1 MSRTARQQAA
11 VWSAIGPLGQDML
24 RLLAQGPRDR
34 HGLFVGLHCRD
45 IAPVLLS
52 AFRRRLVRT
61 EIVASEVAGRVNTI
75 SFANRIAITERGR
88 ALLAL
93 NPL

>member
-1 MSRTARQQAA
+1 MTRTALQQAA
-11 VWSAIGPLGQDML
+11 VWSAIGPLGQDLL

-45 IAPVLLS
+45 IAPILLTS
-52 AFRRRLVRT
+52 FRRRLVKT

-75 SFANRIAITERGR
+75 TFNNRIAITERGR

-93 NPL
+93 NPI